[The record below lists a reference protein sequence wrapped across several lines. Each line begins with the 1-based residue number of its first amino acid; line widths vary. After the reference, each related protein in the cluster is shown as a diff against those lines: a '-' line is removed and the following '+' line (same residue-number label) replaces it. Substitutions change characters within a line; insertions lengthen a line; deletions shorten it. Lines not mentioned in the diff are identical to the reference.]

1 MTAHPQL
8 GLRGSL
14 STRKIIFVV
23 VENYVIIILSNFF
36 LLHPD
41 GSPYKTRFSSSLWMK
56 SKQGELPGYRSS
68 VTIVEGLKIGI
79 FTSALIS
86 EVDEKSVW
94 TIPGEES

>member
-1 MTAHPQL
+1 ML
-8 GLRGSL
+8 SL
-14 STRKIIFVV
+14 FCLISSSCT
-23 VENYVIIILSNFF
+23 
-36 LLHPD
+36 
-41 GSPYKTRFSSSLWMK
+41 PYKTRFSSSLWMK